1 MFLKFW
7 TSGSSMVRELWSPL
21 DPRVCSKRISTFRD
35 CFANEDCLTAS
46 WIQSTWDQTGLLCMS
61 REKCRKI
68 YGHTP
73 KLENMYQYVPWGE
86 HWNYYHSSSLI
97 HVCTFCPLFWFA
109 YNILILIWGLHRSLT
124 HHLHCRLIS
133 NSNWTE
139 WSTIQ
144 GVIGRVISNRA
155 RPIWNYKHDYSLN
168 CTTRSPIILI
178 NHNYNKIREEYDSG
192 LNYLTGLYIQLL
204 SYMPKKKAIQVQLAR
219 ARWHVLSN
227 YSGMT
232 RTTVQLQVHDV
243 CNCTITAEI
252 RPADDQSDSR
262 ILI

>member
-1 MFLKFW
+1 MQTSQEYFTTIVYAKF
-7 TSGSSMVRELWSPL
+7 GG
-21 DPRVCSKRISTFRD
+21 
-35 CFANEDCLTAS
+35 
-46 WIQSTWDQTGLLCMS
+46 QTDGIMDNW
-61 REKCRKI
+61 KI
-68 YGHTP
+68 
-73 KLENMYQYVPWGE
+73 V
-86 HWNYYHSSSLI
+86 
-97 HVCTFCPLFWFA
+97 
-109 YNILILIWGLHRSLT
+109 
-124 HHLHCRLIS
+124 

-144 GVIGRVISNRA
+144 AVIGRVISKSAEREARLRA
-155 RPIWNYKHDYSLN
+155 RLLPELYDTNYNY
-168 CTTRSPIILI
+168 
-178 NHNYNKIREEYDSG
+178 NYNKIREEYDSG

-219 ARWHVLSN
+219 ARWRVLSN

-232 RTTVQLQVHDV
+232 RTTVQLQAHDV